1 MNKFFYALVLIP
13 TIAIA
18 QNADIRIV
26 TKELPRQG
34 QQPTQKQKIQ
44 RIAVPKNDQGQGRG
58 GRGGRAGPPMRPMSP
73 MMPYFDRRWDG
84 YRWNEMCGGRDR
96 VVIVRVP
103 EENRRNRLP
112 NGGNIT
118 KAQMQNLNPA
128 QRKMIDSIRNK
139 ARQDVQAIIKMNQD
153 GL

>member
-1 MNKFFYALVLIP
+1 MDKFFYVLVLIP

-18 QNADIRIV
+18 QNADVRIV

-34 QQPTQKQKIQ
+34 QQPTQTQKIQ
-44 RIAVPKNDQGQGRG
+44 RIAVPKNDQEQ
-58 GRGGRAGPPMRPMSP
+58 GRGGRAGPPMRPMAP
-73 MMPYFDRRWDG
+73 MMPYLDRRWGG

-103 EENRRNRLP
+103 EENRRSRLP
-112 NGGNIT
+112 SGGNIM